1 MPISCYQGMTRMI
14 YQSIMQNLDLTIEQA
29 MDALSVPNE
38 DWADVKS
45 RIAHPFVSRHSDT
58 V

>member
-1 MPISCYQGMTRMI
+1 MTRMI

-38 DWADVKS
+38 DRADVKS
-45 RIAHPFVSRHSDT
+45 RIARPFVSRHSNT